1 MAIKTFASGEILTAS
16 DTNTFLT
23 NSGLVYIAQGFGINT
38 SALDANSVFSSTYD
52 NYRVVVQTA
61 SRSTLQYARFQFRT
75 ASTVATTNY
84 ASRSNWWNLTQANA
98 VFQDYDQSSTAIVG
112 GPSGDQSLNRW
123 SIWTFDISNPNKAQQ
138 TGVTGTGTGVR
149 RDDNWYSWIMGGIQT
164 DSTQFT
170 GIRFI
175 PNGGNF
181 DVYYK
186 IYGYRQS

>member
-1 MAIKTFASGEILTAS
+1 MAIKTFSSGEVLTAS
-16 DTNTFLT
+16 DTNTYL
-23 NSGLVYIAQGFGINT
+23 NNGGLVYIAQGFAINT
-38 SALDANSVFSSTYD
+38 SALDVNSVFSSTYD
-52 NYRVVVQTA
+52 NYRVVLQTA

-84 ASRSNWWNLTQANA
+84 QSRSNWWNLTQANA
-98 VFQDYDQSSTAIVG
+98 VFQDYDQSTTAIVG
-112 GPSGDQSLNRW
+112 GPSGDQSLNRF
-123 SIWTFDISNPNKAQQ
+123 SIWTFDISNPFAAQQ

-149 RDDNWYSWIMGGIQT
+149 RDDNWYSWIMGGVQT
-164 DSTQFT
+164 DNTQFT

-186 IYGYRQS
+186 IYGYRQA